1 MTDRI
6 ICIAGPTASG
16 KTALAV
22 EIAKLTDGEVVNC
35 DSMQIYKYMDIG
47 TAKPTEAEKQG
58 IVHHMIDVAEP
69 DEDFS
74 VSRYC
79 AMAAP
84 IVEDIVKR
92 GKTAIIAGG
101 TGLYMDSLIQ
111 GNDFAPFPST
121 GVRERLEQEAEA
133 QGIQVLF
140 DRLKSIDPEA
150 AGKLHLS
157 DRKRIIRA
165 LEVYLETGETITEHN
180 RKTQLIPPR
189 YTPIWLGLDFEN
201 RADLY
206 ERIDRRVGLMLEMG
220 LIDEIQGLLAAGI
233 PEKCTALQ
241 AIGYKEFVAAL
252 NGECTVELGFV
263 LSDLLTNMERVSD
276 HCSNI
281 AVCVIQHKKAEVDAH
296 VYLNSIKVS
305 GQKEFVDRF
314 NFYREKYS
322 LPEVKNA

>member
-1 MTDRI
+1 MNNI

-22 EIAKLTDGEVVNC
+22 ELAKELNGEVVSC
-35 DSMQIYKYMDIG
+35 DSMQVYKRMDIG
-47 TAKPTEAEKQG
+47 TAKPSIDEMQG

-84 IVEDIVKR
+84 IVEDIVSR

-121 GVRERLEQEAEA
+121 GVREKLEQEAAEK
-133 QGIQVLF
+133 GIQVLY
-140 DRLKSIDPEA
+140 DRLSAIDPEA
-150 AGKLHLS
+150 AGRLHLS
-157 DRKRIIRA
+157 DKKRIIRA

-180 RKTQLIPPR
+180 RKTQLLPPR
-189 YTPIWLGLDFEN
+189 FAPLWLGLDFEN

-252 NGECTVELGFV
+252 RGECTIGEAA
-263 LSDLLTNMERVSD
+263 DLVRQSSRRYAKRQLTWFRRN
-276 HCSNI
+276 
-281 AVCVIQHKKAEVDAH
+281 K
-296 VYLNSIKVS
+296 SIRWLVRKPGQS
-305 GQKEFVDRF
+305 GEEILASARQIFQENDR
-314 NFYREKYS
+314 
-322 LPEVKNA
+322 

>member
-1 MTDRI
+1 MNNI

-22 EIAKLTDGEVVNC
+22 ELAKELNGEVVSC
-35 DSMQIYKYMDIG
+35 DSMQVYKRMDIG
-47 TAKPTEAEKQG
+47 TAKPSIDEMQG

-84 IVEDIVKR
+84 MVEDIIAR

-121 GVRERLEQEAEA
+121 GVREKLEQEAAEK
-133 QGIQVLF
+133 GIQTLY
-140 DRLKSIDPEA
+140 DRLSAIDPEA
-150 AGKLHLS
+150 AGRLHLS
-157 DRKRIIRA
+157 DKKRIIRA

-180 RKTQLIPPR
+180 RKTQLLPPR
-189 YTPIWLGLDFEN
+189 FTPLWLGLDFEN

-252 NGECTVELGFV
+252 NGECTVEEAA
-263 LSDLLTNMERVSD
+263 DLVRQSSRRYAKRQLTWFRRN
-276 HCSNI
+276 
-281 AVCVIQHKKAEVDAH
+281 KAIHWLVR
-296 VYLNSIKVS
+296 KPGQS
-305 GQKEFVDRF
+305 GEEILASARQIFQENDR
-314 NFYREKYS
+314 
-322 LPEVKNA
+322 